1 MRFARVAV
9 RTAGRRQ
16 LAAGREREGSWQE
29 AAGSRRRAGREQ
41 RAERKGQSLD
51 AMRHA
56 LCAGGG
62 KNSWQE
68 AAGSWQRTRSGQ
80 QAAGSGQAESRA
92 QRGKRRTPCAMRFAP
107 AAKKRAARTKTAVS
121 AAVLNRLNN
130 STDSITQQ
138 RAITFQGTQ
147 RCTVAGRRGTSR
159 RARRALGPVS
169 RTARTGNAAEQS
181 GPRSGVRRHRTHD
194 A

>member
-1 MRFARVAV
+1 VGRTAGSWQQAESAREAGRRQLAAGCVQAESRAQRAKGRTPCAMRFARVAV

-16 LAAGREREGSWQE
+16 Q
-29 AAGSRRRAGREQ
+29 AAGSERE
-41 RAERKGQSLD
+41 
-51 AMRHA
+51 
-56 LCAGGG
+56 
-62 KNSWQE
+62 
-68 AAGSWQRTRSGQ
+68 AGSRQ
-80 QAAGSGQAESRA
+80 QAAGSEDQDGGVGRCTQPT
-92 QRGKRRTPCAMRFAP
+92 QQ
-107 AAKKRAARTKTAVS
+107 
-121 AAVLNRLNN
+121 LNRLNN

>member
-56 LCAGGG
+56 RVAVRTAGRRQRARG
-62 KNSWQE
+62 KL
-68 AAGSWQRTRSGQ
+68 AGGSWQ
-80 QAAGSGQAESRA
+80 
-92 QRGKRRTPCAMRFAP
+92 
-107 AAKKRAARTKTAVS
+107 RAARTKTAVS